1 MNVFKMDPSRLKQ
14 RLIGGF
20 TSLLLIITVAGCLF
34 FTLQSL
40 SAGYVSVFGT
50 SVFRVVTG
58 SMEPEIPV
66 GSLLISKQT
75 PIEQIKE
82 QDIICYRTDDPHLG
96 VAIITHRVVGVF
108 EAPDGSVLLQT
119 KGDAN
124 PTADPNPVSARQLIG
139 RVEHYTG
146 DDSKMAGFIN
156 FITSD
161 FGFLACILVPVILI
175 AAWVFRDAVKSIRT
189 ALDSAKKQLAEQEAS
204 AAKTSLS
211 EQEYEALYR
220 QVEEELRKEMEQDV
234 RENTQCA
241 DDDDPSLGSASE
253 EPSPAPED

>member
-1 MNVFKMDPSRLKQ
+1 MNVFKRDPSQLKQ
-14 RLIGGF
+14 RLLGGLTTLF
-20 TSLLLIITVAGCLF
+20 LVVTVAVCLF

-40 SAGYVSVFGT
+40 STGYVSVFGT

-66 GSLLISKQT
+66 GSLLVSQKT

-82 QDIICYRTDDPHLG
+82 QDVICYRTNDPHLG
-96 VAIITHRVVGVF
+96 VAVITHRVVARF
-108 EAPDGSVLLQT
+108 TAPDGSVLLQT

-124 PTADPNPVSARQLIG
+124 PTADPNLVSARQLIG

-161 FGFLACILVPVILI
+161 FGFLAGIIVPVILI
-175 AAWVFRDAVKSIRT
+175 AGWIFRDAVKSIKT
-189 ALDSAKKQLAEQEAS
+189 ALDSAKKQLAEQEKS
-204 AAKTSLS
+204 AAPALS
-211 EQEYEALYR
+211 EQEYAALYR

-234 RENTQCA
+234 RENTQGA
-241 DDDDPSLGSASE
+241 RGDDPQLGSPCE
-253 EPSPAPED
+253 EPTPAPED